1 MLKLGLAML
10 RTYYDGR
17 GQIWKVFC
25 ARELRYI
32 TQLEPFFTGAGP
44 TRRGR
49 VTGCESSE
57 SLVSAAGNAFTGD
70 GNGAGSLTPTG
81 RASSFDAASLTG
93 GIGFVTINIAGEAT
107 GGGGFKRA
115 GGAGNGAA
123 SLTPTGRASSLDAVS
138 LMEGIGFVAINTARE
153 ATGGG
158 GFKRA
163 GGAGNG
169 ASSLTPTGRAS
180 SLDAASLMEGIGFA
194 ARNSADDATGGRGFK
209 RAGGGGAGNVA
220 TSSVSAGII
229 GARNVTKA
237 SAGAGNF
244 TARGFAAG
252 RVVTGAAPR
261 ITAGADSTGSADGR
275 LLVKYS
281 EFESSATASSG
292 FTGLPAILTS

>member
-1 MLKLGLAML
+1 MLKLRLAML

-25 ARELRYI
+25 AREPRYI

-81 RASSFDAASLTG
+81 RASSLDAASLTG
-93 GIGFVTINIAGEAT
+93 GIGFVTIDIAGEAT

-123 SLTPTGRASSLDAVS
+123 SLTPTGRASSLDA
-138 LMEGIGFVAINTARE
+138 A
-153 ATGGG
+153 
-158 GFKRA
+158 
-163 GGAGNG
+163 
-169 ASSLTPTGRAS
+169 P
-180 SLDAASLMEGIGFA
+180 LMEGIGFA
-194 ARNSADDATGGRGFK
+194 AINTAGDATGGRGFK

-220 TSSVSAGII
+220 TGSVSAGTI

-252 RVVTGAAPR
+252 RVVTGATPR

-275 LLVKYS
+275 LRVKYS
-281 EFESSATASSG
+281 EFESSARASSG

>member
-1 MLKLGLAML
+1 MLKLRLAML

-25 ARELRYI
+25 AREPRYI

-81 RASSFDAASLTG
+81 RASSLDAASLTG
-93 GIGFVTINIAGEAT
+93 GIGFVTIDIAGEAT

-123 SLTPTGRASSLDAVS
+123 SLTPTGRASSLDAAS
-138 LMEGIGFVAINTARE
+138 LMEGIGFAAINTAGD
-153 ATGGG
+153 ATGGR

-163 GGAGNG
+163 GGVVAGNG
-169 ASSLTPTGRAS
+169 AASLTPTGRAS
-180 SLDAASLMEGIGFA
+180 SLDAAPLMEGIGFA
-194 ARNSADDATGGRGFK
+194 AINTAGDATGGRGFK
-209 RAGGGGAGNVA
+209 RAGGG
-220 TSSVSAGII
+220 
-229 GARNVTKA
+229 
-237 SAGAGNF
+237 
-244 TARGFAAG
+244 
-252 RVVTGAAPR
+252 
-261 ITAGADSTGSADGR
+261 
-275 LLVKYS
+275 
-281 EFESSATASSG
+281 
-292 FTGLPAILTS
+292 